1 MLLSKNERN
10 NEKLIFVLKKRDK
23 WIITFLKINEKL
35 KVKFQY

>member
-35 KVKFQY
+35 K